1 MKINRIK
8 TAELKELKTKLEQAN
23 QKDSAYFQ
31 HITEELERRASK

>member
-1 MKINRIK
+1 MKINKIK
-8 TAELKELKTKLEQAN
+8 TEALEKLEAEVGQT